1 MKQSAGILLY
11 KTEQQQLKVL
21 LVHPGGPFWKNK
33 DKGSWSI
40 PKGEF
45 GEDEDP
51 LTAAKREFAEETGF
65 GISGQC
71 LALKPVKQK
80 SGKLVHAWAVE
91 QDLDV
96 TQIKSNAFEIE
107 WPPKS
112 GRYQSFPEID
122 KAQWFTVEEAG
133 EKILPAQFG
142 FVLELQEFL
151 KTLHNASH

>member
-33 DKGSWSI
+33 DNGAWSI

-45 GEDEDP
+45 GEDEEP
-51 LTAAKREFAEETGF
+51 LTAAKREFTEETGF
-65 GISGQC
+65 SISGQY
-71 LALKPVKQK
+71 LTLKPVKQK

-96 TQIKSNAFEIE
+96 TQIKSNIFEIE

-112 GRYQSFPEID
+112 GRFQSFPEID
-122 KAQWFTVEEAG
+122 KAQWFTIEEAG

-142 FVLELQEFL
+142 FVLELQEL
-151 KTLHNASH
+151 LPSKK